1 MQSDHL
7 DREDTLAATVGT
19 TSTVPYERIVVP
31 LDGSELAEEA
41 LAHAEPLAQAIGAP
55 LHLVRVVDTPSL
67 AHIGTVG
74 LGVEQAALSAALQ
87 RIAAEQAAATEYL
100 TEIRERLVPR
110 GLDTTTTVV
119 TGDVVAQLL
128 GAIRLR
134 DLLVM
139 TTHGRTGLARWFFGS
154 VAEAVIRRSPVP
166 VLVVRPVA
174 EPVAVAEADD
184 ASP

>member
-1 MQSDHL
+1 M
-7 DREDTLAATVGT
+7 AATGGT
-19 TSTVPYERIVVP
+19 TSTVHYERIVVP

-55 LHLVRVVDTPSL
+55 LHLVRVIDTPSL
-67 AHIGTVG
+67 AHVGTIG

-100 TEIRERLVPR
+100 AGIREHMVQR
-110 GLDTTTTVV
+110 GLGTTTAVV
-119 TGDVVAQLL
+119 TGEVVAELL
-128 GAIRLR
+128 GAIRPR

-166 VLVVRPVA
+166 VLVVRSVAVPVEVA
-174 EPVAVAEADD
+174 ESDD
-184 ASP
+184 ASM